1 MDFVDFV
8 EKYQQE
14 MTPEQMLSI
23 AKAIGKYLSYK
34 LSDVEVHHLCAMVY
48 GVLSDEHFDKHFADD
63 AISKMWYED
72 ENGTKHMAPYFTDE
86 EIKKA
91 FKEHQDDISDY
102 TIHDLAVTMNLLRSD
117 HHVLLERYSKDADEL
132 LEMVVVMAV
141 EYLQDP
147 DCLHPTS
154 KIWHNING

>member
-1 MDFVDFV
+1 MNFVEFV
-8 EKYQQE
+8 EKYQQD

-23 AKAIGKYLSYK
+23 AKAIGKYLSCK
-34 LSDVEVHHLCAMVY
+34 LSDAEVHHICAMVH
-48 GVLSDEHFDKHFADD
+48 GVLSEEHFDKYFADD

-72 ENGTKHMAPYFTDE
+72 ADGTKHMAPFFTDE
-86 EIKKA
+86 EIKEVFDKH
-91 FKEHQDDISDY
+91 KDDISDY
-102 TIHDLAVTMNLLRSD
+102 TIHDLSVTMNLLRSD
-117 HHVLLERYSKDADEL
+117 HHVLLERYSGDAEEL
-132 LEMVVVMAV
+132 KGMVVLMAI